1 MAHVRLIKREERVG
15 ARVRRDIENAVYA
28 YRKDHDDDK
37 ALQALKDAVKGTEF
51 EEKAL
56 RHIDDPEIMKNFKG
70 HMDAFLLDAL
80 AGQGIV

>member
-1 MAHVRLIKREERVG
+1 MARIHMIKNEERVG
-15 ARVRRDIENAVYA
+15 KRVRREIEKAVAA
-28 YRKDHDDDK
+28 YRKDHDDGK

-56 RHIDDPEIMKNFKG
+56 RHIDDPVIMAPFKG

-80 AGQGIV
+80 AGGAII